1 MYLAQLVLLDQKKA
15 NLPNA
20 KPDAIKIV
28 FTDLFVI
35 IGALAFL
42 MIVIAGLRYI
52 LARGDPSKVSAAKN
66 MIMYSLIGLVI
77 AALASSIVNLIVD
90 KAQ

>member
-1 MYLAQLVLLDQKKA
+1 MDLAQLVLLDQKKA

-20 KPDAIKIV
+20 RPDAIKIV
-28 FTDLFVI
+28 FSDLFVI
-35 IGALAFL
+35 IGAIAFL

-52 LARGDPSKVSAAKN
+52 LARGSPEKVTAAKN

-77 AALASSIVNLIVD
+77 AALASSIVNLILD
-90 KAQ
+90 KAG